1 MLLSESQRAL
11 LLEVARQSIE
21 HGLKQHRPL
30 PVVPAEHPP
39 FDQPGASFVTLH
51 RQGALRG
58 CIGSLEAH
66 RPLLLD
72 VAQNAYA
79 AAFRDPRFEPLQ
91 SQELDDLD
99 IDISILSSPEK
110 LSFDNQQALLDQIR
124 PGVDGLILED
134 GARRGTFLPSV
145 WSSLP
150 DKADFLAQL
159 KLKAGLPTEYWSD
172 KLKVWRY
179 TTECFG
185 ERDASPRPSPDPL
198 TGTD

>member
-1 MLLSESQRAL
+1 MLLSESQRTL
-11 LLEVARQSIE
+11 LLRVARQSIE
-21 HGLKQHRPL
+21 HGLKQHKPL
-30 PVVPAEHPP
+30 PVVPAEYPP

-51 RQGALRG
+51 RQGVLRG

-91 SQELDDLD
+91 PQELDDLD
-99 IDISILSSPEK
+99 IDISILSTPVAM
-110 LSFDNQQALLDQIR
+110 SFDNQQELLDQIR

-150 DKADFLAQL
+150 EKTDFLAQL
-159 KLKAGLPTEYWSD
+159 KLKAGLPADYWSD

-185 ERDASPRPSPDPL
+185 EQDNQPTSL
-198 TGTD
+198 T